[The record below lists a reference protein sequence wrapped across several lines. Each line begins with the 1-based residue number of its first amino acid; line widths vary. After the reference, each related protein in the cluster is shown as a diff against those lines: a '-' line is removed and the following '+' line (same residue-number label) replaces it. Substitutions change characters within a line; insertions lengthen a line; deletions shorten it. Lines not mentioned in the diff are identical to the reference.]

1 MTYGTRTL
9 LELSVGKT
17 HTIEV
22 LVHLRTDDLDWW
34 NRDLA
39 RHAEQLI
46 KLISRRILP
55 VECRDE
61 IEDYHA
67 DRTNWNNGDNQR
79 GVMQTKASTA
89 STMSASASARSKKKR
104 TTGEVISHRSRKN
117 SRMTN
122 KLKEKEATKTGGVG
136 TRSRTSASNSS
147 SFTTSRINGKTST
160 MKAGNNLVP
169 TKEKVVGAN
178 NGRPYASGLDIKF
191 AFGDDDIQVTYKV
204 EVVKTMNSATLS
216 YNIIRDASSC
226 GGGSHNNITKAA
238 KKPSDGKVIKRLSSF
253 RRLEKLPK
261 RIVIW
266 CYPFDPLNPK
276 ELTLEKGGGFPR
288 PEMIPISSLFSDK
301 RSNAASLS
309 K

>member
-34 NRDLA
+34 NRDLI
-39 RHAEQLI
+39 RHAEQLM

-61 IEDYHA
+61 IEDYHT
-67 DRTNWNNGDNQR
+67 DRTNWDNGDRQR
-79 GVMQTKASTA
+79 GVVQTKARTA
-89 STMSASASARSKKKR
+89 STMSAVASASSRSKKKR

-117 SRMTN
+117 SRTTN
-122 KLKEKEATKTGGVG
+122 KLKEKEATKTGGAG
-136 TRSRTSASNSS
+136 TRSRTNASNSS
-147 SFTTSRINGKTST
+147 SRINGKTST
-160 MKAGNNLVP
+160 MKAGNNIVP
-169 TKEKVVGAN
+169 VKEKVVAAN
-178 NGRPYASGLDIKF
+178 NGRSYASGLDIKF
-191 AFGDDDIQVTYKV
+191 AFGDDDIQITYKV

-226 GGGSHNNITKAA
+226 ADDSHNNITKAA
-238 KKPSDGKVIKRLSSF
+238 KKPSDGKAIKRLSSF